1 MLSHHVII
9 LSARFPQAFNKL
21 GLLTPRDFSIG
32 EAAEAQSAQGHRT
45 RQHQGPELDSLER
58 LRCKCGATHTAHSR
72 CQGTSSRHRPTAP
85 PRQGALW
92 PSPCFRAPCLQ
103 RWTSHPMPGAR
114 SALVI
119 CLFPSCNTVSSK
131 RALGS
136 RFLCL
141 TGL

>member
-1 MLSHHVII
+1 MLRHPIII

-32 EAAEAQSAQGHRT
+32 EASEAQSAQGHRT
-45 RQHQGPELDSLER
+45 RQNQGPDLDSLER
-58 LRCKCGATHTAHSR
+58 LYCKCGTTHTAHTR
-72 CQGTSSRHRPTAP
+72 CEGTSSPHRPTAP

-92 PSPCFRAPCLQ
+92 PSPCFRAPRLQ

-114 SALVI
+114 SASVI
-119 CLFPSCNTVSSK
+119 CLFPSRNTMSSK
-131 RALGS
+131 CVLGS

-141 TGL
+141 MGL